1 MYRDQTGNAG
11 FDANPSFGVF
21 RETAPDNWIYIE
33 RKRDQPSNSQEIE
46 FEDDPCI
53 NEPTNVRVETAFY
66 EFEVDIP
73 LNDDNYMISYQR
85 CCRNPTILNIEDA
98 GDTGVAFNVII
109 TPRARELGN
118 SSPTFKE
125 LPPIFICNQFY
136 LEEDVSG
143 EDKDGDFLSYSF
155 CTPTAAGGDGMGGG
169 GCDNATAPNPQDCP
183 PPYETVEFRAP
194 YTAEAPM
201 QGDPIVTINPFTGII
216 TGVPIVE
223 GQYILGLC
231 IEEYR
236 DGELLSVVN
245 RDFQFNSVTCT
256 KELTASIRAD
266 GTEVGVENGIN
277 RLISVIKA
285 CGDSTVYFENQS
297 FGNGLRTYDWE
308 FFDSDGNIL
317 YTRAD
322 DQRENFDLEFPEIG
336 EYSGL
341 LIVNKGTECPDTA
354 FFKIERLPD
363 METAFDYDSSS
374 YDCYL
379 APIEFMDMSTTEEAD
394 LTEWEWTF
402 ANEDTS
408 TETNPTHQFED
419 RGMKAVTLISK
430 DSNGCIDT
438 MVQMVNYN
446 PPHDEFLYEEISE
459 TLCFGEVYNWYGDE
473 LTENFNEVKIVQY
486 TDTGCDSVET
496 TLTLDFSPSPQ
507 DVYVDFVLCPGE
519 VLEYEGQ
526 IYNENGSYQDVT
538 QFSSYNCDSLYH
550 FITLIYDSLPNIDF
564 SEVAQY
570 IEAFDDYTLPTQISG
585 AYSQASWSPSLGLS
599 CDDCPRPVVNSG
611 TDTTYTLELTT
622 ADNCSIS
629 ADVILDFVF
638 IPDAYY
644 LPTIISLNETNKVNR
659 KFFVQT
665 VDWAQGEVLYDM
677 DIYDRYGG
685 LMHTKRQISVN
696 DEAEAWQVWDVN
708 PGAYTYT
715 IQVYEF
721 FETKMFSGSVTVI
734 K

>member
-1 MYRDQTGNAG
+1 
-11 FDANPSFGVF
+11 
-21 RETAPDNWIYIE
+21 
-33 RKRDQPSNSQEIE
+33 
-46 FEDDPCI
+46 
-53 NEPTNVRVETAFY
+53 
-66 EFEVDIP
+66 
-73 LNDDNYMISYQR
+73 
-85 CCRNPTILNIEDA
+85 
-98 GDTGVAFNVII
+98 
-109 TPRARELGN
+109 
-118 SSPTFKE
+118 
-125 LPPIFICNQFY
+125 
-136 LEEDVSG
+136 
-143 EDKDGDFLSYSF
+143 
-155 CTPTAAGGDGMGGG
+155 
-169 GCDNATAPNPQDCP
+169 
-183 PPYETVEFRAP
+183 
-194 YTAEAPM
+194 M
-201 QGDPIVTINPFTGII
+201 QGDPVVTINPFTGII

-277 RLISVIKA
+277 RLINVIKA

-308 FFDSDGNIL
+308 FFDSDGNTL

-322 DQRENFDLEFPEIG
+322 DQRENFDLEFPELG
-336 EYSGL
+336 EYTGL

-363 METAFDYDSSS
+363 METAFVYDSSS

-379 APIEFMDMSTTEEAD
+379 APIEFMDMSSTEQAD
-394 LTEWEWTF
+394 LTEWEWAF

-408 TETNPTHQFED
+408 TEINPTHQFED

-438 MVQMVNYN
+438 MIQLINYN

-459 TLCFGEVYNWYGDE
+459 TLCFGEVYDWYGDE
-473 LTENFNEVKIVQY
+473 LTENVNDVKVVQY
-486 TDTGCDSVET
+486 ADTGCDSVET
-496 TLTLDFSPSPQ
+496 TLTLDFSPGPQ

-526 IYNENGSYQDVT
+526 TYNENGSYQDVT
-538 QFSSYNCDSLYH
+538 QFNSYNCDSLYH
-550 FITLIYDSLPNIDF
+550 FITLTYDSLPSIDF
-564 SEVAQY
+564 SEVAQFV
-570 IEAFDDYTLPTQISG
+570 EAFDDYTLPTQISG
-585 AYSQASWSPSLGLS
+585 AYNQASWSPSLGLS

-622 ADNCSIS
+622 ADNCSVS
-629 ADVILDFVF
+629 AEVVLDFVF
-638 IPDAYY
+638 IPDGYY
-644 LPTIISLNETNKVNR
+644 LPSVISQNETNKVNR

-665 VDWAQGEVLYDM
+665 VDWAEGEVLYDI

-685 LMHTKRQISVN
+685 LMHSKRQISVN
-696 DEAEAWQVWDVN
+696 DEAEAWQIWDMS